1 MSDLATT
8 KAAIRARFK
17 ANVADALSLPTQ
29 YDNERFTQP
38 DPSKPDAMWC
48 KFSVQPG
55 DSQQSEIGGNSNTY
69 RHSGVAI
76 ASVYVP
82 FETGEG
88 AAETMAKNIAKE
100 FRNLTAAG
108 VVFRTPSTF
117 RVGRVGPWWQIN
129 VSCPWFAN
137 ESAA

>member
-1 MSDLATT
+1 MPDLAAV
-8 KAAIRARFK
+8 KVAIRSRFK
-17 ANVADALSLPTQ
+17 TNVADALSLPTQ
-29 YDNERFTQP
+29 FDNEKFTQP
-38 DPSKPDAMWC
+38 DPSRPDSMWC

-55 DSQQSEIGGNSNTY
+55 DSQQSEISGNSNVY

-76 ASVYVP
+76 ASIYVP
-82 FETGEG
+82 FEIGEG
-88 AAETMAKNIAKE
+88 AAEQKAHLIAKE
-100 FRNLTAAG
+100 FRNVTASG
-108 VVFRTPSTF
+108 VVYRTPSTF